1 MKKLLIFS
9 LMLSF
14 GLVTMAQKQQTDSKT
29 FEVNFAPLGG
39 NPISI
44 NGIKF
49 RKFTDDYTALRLEVF
64 AGLNSSKSVSM
75 QEGAMVFNEGTD
87 DEISNPLTYS
97 RTSAFDLSIRPG
109 IEKHFDGTNRLS
121 PYVGGAVNIGFSSS
135 SATEEYWSAPN
146 TDQGDPEDF
155 VEWEQKT
162 KDGSIS
168 FGLNALA
175 GMDFYFADN
184 IYLGAE
190 FGFGLNFMSMSPTK
204 YTSSDDIAWAT
215 SSFGFE
221 DTNWG
226 GGEIEQEDGEIE
238 SVTVRNDEKNGSQF
252 NLGPNVN
259 GAIRLG
265 FIF

>member
-1 MKKLLIFS
+1 M
-9 LMLSF
+9 MLCF
-14 GLVTMAQKQQTDSKT
+14 GFIAMGQKQQTDAKT

-44 NGIKF
+44 NGIKI
-49 RKFTDDYTALRLEVF
+49 RKFTSDYSALRLEVF
-64 AGLNSSKSVSM
+64 IGSNSEKDVSM
-75 QEGAMVFNEGTD
+75 QEGAMLVPVPGTEG
-87 DEISNPLTYS
+87 EVANPLTYS
-97 RTSAFDLSIRPG
+97 RSSGFDLSIRPG

-121 PYVGGAVNIGFSSS
+121 PYVGGALNIGFSSS
-135 SATEEYWSAPN
+135 SETEEYWGANDFTDTAQNPN
-146 TDQGDPEDF
+146 NF

-162 KDGSIS
+162 KDGSLS

-190 FGFGLNFMSMSPTK
+190 FGFGFNFTSMSPTK
-204 YTSSDDIAWAT
+204 YSSTDDNAWAVAA
-215 SSFGFE
+215 SNPFSEDDFNFGA
-221 DTNWG
+221 
-226 GGEIEQEDGEIE
+226 GE
-238 SVTVRNDEKNGSQF
+238 VTISDAGAISEVTTRDDEKNGTSF
-252 NLGPNVN
+252 NVGPVVN